1 MVEKL
6 KVSSVACGLAISL
19 LLGGCSS
26 GKANTVETTP
36 TPSTEIAEIATALP
50 KAMESR
56 AFAQAWGPQDREMFT
71 WDNPATFPT
80 FNSMTDNPTL
90 GHESNFVRVRE
101 VDSEDKYLDDVALEA
116 GKEYEVFIYYH
127 NNGAANLDAVVMAE
141 NVRVKSNFPTELK
154 AGQAGEVKATISA
167 TNTTPQEVWDT
178 AYLNAEED
186 LILSYVQNS
195 AILHNNSTGEYATD
209 GAILDSESLFGDGA
223 KIAHFSGS
231 ADRPN
236 EGWGFIPGCNE
247 YAGYV
252 TFWITVEKA

>member
-1 MVEKL
+1 MNK
-6 KVSSVACGLAISL
+6 KVVSTIASCGLAISL
-19 LLGGCSS
+19 LLSGCSS
-26 GKANTVETTP
+26 NKSAGNEDEVS
-36 TPSTEIAEIATALP
+36 TPSNEATEADAVVVEDKVT
-50 KAMESR
+50 
-56 AFAQAWGPQDREMFT
+56 QAWGPQDREMFT

-101 VDSEDKYLDDVALEA
+101 ADSSDKYLDDVTLET
-116 GKEYEVFIYYH
+116 GKEYEIFIYYH
-127 NNGAANLDAVVMAE
+127 NNGAANLGAAVMAQ

-167 TNTTPQEVWDT
+167 TNTTPMEVWDT

-186 LILSYVQNS
+186 LILSYVPNS

-247 YAGYV
+247 YAGYI
-252 TFWITVEKA
+252 TFRIAMEKA